1 MGDQRTPGIDTSS
14 IVPKGADFEVRP
26 LGPEDRQWM
35 HRVLNQYW
43 ASSRI
48 YSKGRLT
55 DAADLPGFAAF
66 RDGTPVGLITY
77 RVEGEDCEI
86 VTHNSLAG
94 CGGIGSCL
102 LAAVRHEAR
111 ELGCKRLW
119 LVTTNDNT
127 PAMRFYQRRDF
138 DLVCI
143 DRDVMHSARRMK
155 PDIPDRGLDDIPIR
169 HEIELEYRL

>member
-1 MGDQRTPGIDTSS
+1 MGDQRTPGMDTSN
-14 IVPKGADFEVRP
+14 IVPKGANFDVRP
-26 LGPEDRQWM
+26 VGPEDREWVQ
-35 HRVLNQYW
+35 RVLNQYW
-43 ASSRI
+43 ASSTI
-48 YSKGRLT
+48 YSRGKAT
-55 DAADLPGFAAF
+55 NAAELPAFAAI

-77 RVEGEDCEI
+77 CIDGDDCEI

-111 ELGCKRLW
+111 EQGCKRLW

-138 DLVCI
+138 DFVHI
-143 DRDVMHSARRMK
+143 ERDVMHKARQMK
-155 PDIPDRGLDDIPIR
+155 PDIPGRGLDDIPIR